1 MYHGKEI
8 ANDQVAQICERIWLS
23 IAQKRLRPGAR
34 LKEEELAEIFDVSRT
49 RVRQALSVLE
59 RDGLVTILPNRGA
72 FVSEPTVNEAR
83 EVFRVRKFIEGRVIE
98 RLIEQ
103 ITDADF
109 PRLEAHLEEEKAAIA
124 RGDNSASVRLL
135 GGFHLLL
142 GELCGSAFLYGIL
155 RDVVSRS
162 TLIMAMY
169 RGQHEHNCG
178 PVDHEHLIRVI
189 RDRLAEPAL
198 AAMREHLDHV
208 EAELDLT
215 EEIPVVRD
223 LREALI

>member
-1 MYHGKEI
+1 MYQGKDI
-8 ANDQVAQICERIWLS
+8 ANDQVAAICERIWLS

-34 LKEEELAEIFDVSRT
+34 LREEELAEIFTVSRT

-83 EVFRVRKFIEGRVIE
+83 EVFRVRKFVEGRVIE
-98 RLIEQ
+98 RLVEH

-109 PRLEAHLEEEKAAIA
+109 PRLEAHLEEEKAALA
-124 RGDNSASVRLL
+124 RGDDAAAIRLL

-155 RDVVSRS
+155 RDLVSRS

-169 RGQHEHNCG
+169 RGRREYNCG
-178 PVDHEHLIRVI
+178 PEDHDRLIKVI
-189 RDRLAEPAL
+189 RARRAEPAQ

-215 EEIPVVRD
+215 EEIPMVRD
-223 LREALI
+223 LRAALA

>member
-1 MYHGKEI
+1 MYQGKEI
-8 ANDQVAQICERIWLS
+8 PNDQVAEICERIWLS

-34 LKEEELAEIFDVSRT
+34 LKEEELAEIFEVSRT
-49 RVRQALSVLE
+49 RVRQALLVLE

-83 EVFRVRKFIEGRVIE
+83 EVFHVRKFIEGRIIE
-98 RLIEQ
+98 RLISR
-103 ITDADF
+103 ITEEDF
-109 PRLEAHLEEEKAAIA
+109 PRLEAHLEEEKAALA
-124 RGDNSASVRLL
+124 RGDTSAAIQLL

-142 GELCGSAFLYGIL
+142 GELCGSDFLYGIL

-169 RGQHEHNCG
+169 RGRHQHNCG
-178 PVDHEHLIRVI
+178 PDDHERLIKVI
-189 RDRLAEPAL
+189 RARQVHPARL
-198 AAMREHLDHV
+198 AMREHLDHV

-215 EEIPVVRD
+215 EEEPVVRD